1 MYLYHVNYVYLN
13 RKCTNSISGWCY
25 ADEMGAELTAALS
38 AIDKAAIIVSVSIKQ
53 NGVEIMKWSD
63 FESRIKPEMLNG
75 RAFTLT
81 VSAVEIES
89 VLPRPG
95 QPREDIPV
103 LHFAETTKTLVLNK
117 TNRRILARAWGDDA
131 AAAIGQRVTLTP
143 CQVNSSKGKQPG
155 ITITPAAT
163 QPAPEEVD
171 TTTGEIAAAPAKP
184 TTCSTPA
191 PTMPAAAPAASALDA
206 HFGPN
211 LRQVPAPAPTPTAD
225 PGAARKEFYAIAGEA
240 IRTGKLTAQAVN
252 EMVRT
257 ANGGGFAAALE
268 MIREET
274 K

>member
-1 MYLYHVNYVYLN
+1 
-13 RKCTNSISGWCY
+13 
-25 ADEMGAELTAALS
+25 
-38 AIDKAAIIVSVSIKQ
+38 
-53 NGVEIMKWSD
+53 MKWSD

-75 RAFTLT
+75 HAFTLT

-103 LHFAETTKTLVLNK
+103 LHFVETAKTLVLNK

-163 QPAPEEVD
+163 QPAPDEVD
-171 TTTGEIAAAPAKP
+171 TATGEIAPKSTTSPAPA
-184 TTCSTPA
+184 A
-191 PTMPAAAPAASALDA
+191 AMPAAAPASELDA
-206 HFGPN
+206 HFGPSP
-211 LRQVPAPAPTPTAD
+211 RQTAPAQASD
-225 PGAARKEFYAIAGEA
+225 PNAARAEFYRIASA
-240 IRTGKLTAQAVN
+240 AVQSGKLTHTRVN
-252 EMVRT
+252 ELVRA
-257 ANGGGFAAALE
+257 ANGGGFAVALE
-268 MIREET
+268 MIRAET